1 MKLFGRREILT
12 DYTSINAEN
21 VKDAVNKAMT
31 VHIQNKTEIDYL
43 FKYFRGGQPICDRC
57 KTVRPDIVHNTVV
70 NRASEIVTFKVSYL
84 LGAPVVYVS
93 RSKGA
98 KLTGRINKLND
109 YMYLAGKHASDK
121 RLADDFSICG
131 VAYRFVYP
139 NEDKNGVPFILRTL
153 DPMNTFVAY
162 ENAPYRDSEPVF
174 SVTYVN
180 KKGKDGRKRNIYDVY
195 TDDSHFTIDGNTVE
209 EEKNLI
215 GSNPIIEY
223 VNNEFRL
230 GAFEQVI
237 DLMNAANVLESNR
250 IEATEQNVQS
260 LMWFNDITLTDEQQT
275 KLKSQP
281 SAFVFTKTVP
291 NASTPSIKA
300 VAVDLQQADQQV
312 LANDIY
318 KDILTI
324 VGMPSTGDGNTSDSS
339 NNGSTIVRNGWYHAE
354 ARAKDTA
361 TLWEYS
367 DKRFLNAAL
376 RICKKLGDL
385 DLNSEDVVGKFTRR
399 NYEDIGTK
407 ATVLTTL
414 LANDKVHPQ
423 IAYQVSDITPDAE
436 DAYTRGMEWYNEQKD
451 KETGG
456 NRDEAGQGDSG
467 SNRSDSE

>member
-1 MKLFGRREILT
+1 
-12 DYTSINAEN
+12 
-21 VKDAVNKAMT
+21 
-31 VHIQNKTEIDYL
+31 
-43 FKYFRGGQPICDRC
+43 
-57 KTVRPDIVHNTVV
+57 
-70 NRASEIVTFKVSYL
+70 
-84 LGAPVVYVS
+84 
-93 RSKGA
+93 
-98 KLTGRINKLND
+98 
-109 YMYLAGKHASDK
+109 
-121 RLADDFSICG
+121 
-131 VAYRFVYP
+131 
-139 NEDKNGVPFILRTL
+139 
-153 DPMNTFVAY
+153 
-162 ENAPYRDSEPVF
+162 
-174 SVTYVN
+174 
-180 KKGKDGRKRNIYDVY
+180 
-195 TDDSHFTIDGNTVE
+195 
-209 EEKNLI
+209 
-215 GSNPIIEY
+215 
-223 VNNEFRL
+223 
-230 GAFEQVI
+230 
-237 DLMNAANVLESNR
+237 MNAANVLESNR

-260 LMWFNDITLTDEQQT
+260 LMWFNDITLSDEQQT

-361 TLWEYS
+361 TLWEHS
-367 DKRFLNAAL
+367 DKRFLGAAL

-385 DLNSEDVVGKFTRR
+385 DLNPEDVVGKFTRR

-436 DAYTRGMEWYNEQKD
+436 DAYTRGMEWYNEQKNN
-451 KETGG
+451 ETGG
-456 NRDEAGQGDSG
+456 DMGEAGQGDG
-467 SNRSDSE
+467 